1 LLIKIIYSLKFW
13 NFYDVIKCWSILSVH
28 KIGRYPWSTSQ
39 LIIDQHPDL
48 YSVPT
53 WLTLDQEPVSSQLN
67 VNRLICINWKLV
79 DQPNW
84 LSTEML
90 IKCGSSVNQGVD
102 RAAIDYQ
109 SSIAQE
115 YWSRVY
121 WSTLNRGCLKNT
133 WSRNFW
139 ILKIIYL
146 FFFLQAERDV
156 RIAKELDLKLVYASK
171 YVHCKEGQSKI
182 SYWLKNH

>member
-1 LLIKIIYSLKFW
+1 MM
-13 NFYDVIKCWSILSVH
+13 WSVLSIH
-28 KIGRYPWSTSQ
+28 TIDWYPWLTSQ
-39 LIIDQHPDL
+39 LITDQHPDL

-53 WLTLDQEPVSSQLN
+53 WLTLNQEPVSSQLN
-67 VNRLICINWKLV
+67 VNPLICINWKLV
-79 DQPNW
+79 DQPNR
-84 LSTEML
+84 LSTEIL

-102 RAAIDYQ
+102 GAAIDYQ

-121 WSTLNRGCLKNT
+121 RSTLNRGCLKT
-133 WSRNFW
+133 LD
-139 ILKIIYL
+139 LKNYWHVYL
-146 FFFLQAERDV
+146 LNIFIWQAERDV
-156 RIAKELDLKLVYASK
+156 RIAKELDLKLIYASK